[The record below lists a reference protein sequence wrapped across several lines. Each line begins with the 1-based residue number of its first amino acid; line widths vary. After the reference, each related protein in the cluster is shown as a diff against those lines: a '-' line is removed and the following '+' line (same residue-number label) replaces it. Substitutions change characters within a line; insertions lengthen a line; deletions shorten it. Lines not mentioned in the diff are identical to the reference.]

1 MLTPERPFLLGVNF
15 LSRRKAIMN
24 CKTKRIT
31 AIGMLCAITY
41 VTMVV
46 GRIPIILF
54 LKYDPSDVIVT
65 LGGFI
70 WGPMTSC
77 IVSVIV
83 ATLEMITVSDTGILG
98 CIMNIVQTLSF
109 ACTASIIYKK
119 KHTLSGA
126 LIGLASGWLIT
137 VIVMLL
143 WNYLVTPLYMGYP
156 REAVVELLLP
166 AFLPFNL
173 LKGGLNA
180 SITFLLYK
188 PIVTALRKSGYIS
201 TLEKDTRQQHTGL
214 LILANFIIVTCVL
227 IILSMNGII

>member
-1 MLTPERPFLLGVNF
+1 
-15 LSRRKAIMN
+15 MN
-24 CKTKRIT
+24 SKTKRIT

-188 PIVTALRKSGYIS
+188 PIVTVLRKSGYIS